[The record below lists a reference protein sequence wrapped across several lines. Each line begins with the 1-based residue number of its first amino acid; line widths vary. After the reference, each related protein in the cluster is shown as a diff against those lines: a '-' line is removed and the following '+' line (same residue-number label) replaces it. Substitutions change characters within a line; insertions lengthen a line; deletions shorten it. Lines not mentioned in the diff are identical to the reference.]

1 MAIDIKDFYLN
12 TPLDRPEL
20 LRMKLSYFP
29 EDIIEHYQLKDKA
42 DKKGFLF
49 VKCVRGM
56 YGLPHAGI
64 IAQQLLE
71 GRLNNHGYSQSTT
84 TPGFWKHKWL
94 PICFSLIV
102 DDFGVKY
109 VGNEHTEHL
118 VAALRETYSVTSD
131 WKGT

>member
-12 TPLDRPEL
+12 TPLDQPEL
-20 LRMKLSYFP
+20 LRIKLSYLP
-29 EDIIEHYQLKDKA
+29 EDVIKHYQLKYEA

-71 GRLNNHGYSQSTT
+71 GLFNNHGYSQSTT
-84 TPGFWKHKWL
+84 TQGFWKHK
-94 PICFSLIV
+94 
-102 DDFGVKY
+102 
-109 VGNEHTEHL
+109 
-118 VAALRETYSVTSD
+118 
-131 WKGT
+131 